1 MAASHGVGPAA
12 ADAPRNRVTVDAAAL
27 GLGGF
32 ALSAFLLSVINTG
45 LVDIAGE
52 PIVFGVTLT
61 YGGIAQLLADR
72 WEFRTGNT
80 FGGVVFS
87 SYEPGAA
94 LAPAQPHRA
103 GTFFVRAIGRAGAHS
118 VLIKTGGWLGLCG
131 AGGAW
136 YLVLAH
142 MVQAAFGR
150 TVLPTGRLGPRT
162 SVREREYDS

>member
-1 MAASHGVGPAA
+1 MSSLADAPAMAASHGVGPAA

-87 SYEPGAA
+87 SYE
-94 LAPAQPHRA
+94 AP
-103 GTFFVRAIGRAGAHS
+103 
-118 VLIKTGGWLGLCG
+118 
-131 AGGAW
+131 
-136 YLVLAH
+136 
-142 MVQAAFGR
+142 
-150 TVLPTGRLGPRT
+150 RLGRCHQPQ
-162 SVREREYDS
+162 SH